1 MPGSV
6 NYTMYQSVLWLCNDD
21 VMILLILQIFGYD
34 SSFRIALMIPNDK
47 LNIACN
53 RISEF
58 CNKHYRK

>member
-1 MPGSV
+1 MYAWIGKGSSTFCAV
-6 NYTMYQSVLWLCNDD
+6 CILCNDD
-21 VMILLILQIFGYD
+21 VMFMLQIFGYD

-47 LNIACN
+47 LNVACN

>member
-6 NYTMYQSVLWLCNDD
+6 SHADHVRFVIIMSYYFAD
-21 VMILLILQIFGYD
+21 IFGYD

-47 LNIACN
+47 LNIACT

-58 CNKHYRK
+58 CNKHYKK